1 MSGKHFVQVPIC
13 PQVSPGAKKAG
24 VIQDDEFVLYEA
36 AFTSGVRLTVKL
48 VSDKERYQVVPEFR
62 FPDGG
67 TTIGKCITADP
78 LSSLV
83 CFQSGHE
90 NGSHGYS
97 VELVPLVFSFHL
109 FGEEWSEKNCWC
121 AEILSADLHF
131 DANARVRAAAAYF
144 LKTEEGKEV
153 LNRTCGNFN
162 WGDAVQ
168 EIPGWVCLKHGFLIN
183 NVYEAEHNK
192 RVWRN
197 ARPFLFGKRLS
208 CRLAGRHFICAAVRP
223 PALAAGRFT
232 PDYAVEYP
240 APRRSPAPH
249 SG

>member
-1 MSGKHFVQVPIC
+1 M
-13 PQVSPGAKKAG
+13 
-24 VIQDDEFVLYEA
+24 
-36 AFTSGVRLTVKL
+36 
-48 VSDKERYQVVPEFR
+48 
-62 FPDGG
+62 
-67 TTIGKCITADP
+67 
-78 LSSLV
+78 V

-183 NVYEAEHNK
+183 NVYEADEIVDINESLID
-192 RVWRN
+192 N
-197 ARPFLFGKRLS
+197 
-208 CRLAGRHFICAAVRP
+208 
-223 PALAAGRFT
+223 
-232 PDYAVEYP
+232 
-240 APRRSPAPH
+240 
-249 SG
+249 

>member
-13 PQVSPGAKKAG
+13 PQVLKYTRDLMKHNLTALSPGAKKAG

-183 NVYEAEHNK
+183 NVYEADEIVDINDHQGVL
-192 RVWRN
+192 R
-197 ARPFLFGKRLS
+197 RLS
-208 CRLAGRHFICAAVRP
+208 
-223 PALAAGRFT
+223 
-232 PDYAVEYP
+232 
-240 APRRSPAPH
+240 
-249 SG
+249 